1 MNLRLLANVF
11 AMFFGF
17 VGLALVITA
26 IGVFSSRPVGA
37 ILVFVAGIA
46 IVSYAFRL
54 GLQAAQ
60 RRFPA
65 WIRDLPLSIFR

>member
-17 VGLALVITA
+17 VGLALVIT
-26 IGVFSSRPVGA
+26 GVRIFSSRPVGA
-37 ILVFVAGIA
+37 IVVIFIGIA
-46 IVSYAFRL
+46 FVSYAVRL
-54 GLQAAQ
+54 GLQATQ
-60 RRFPA
+60 RRLPE

>member
-1 MNLRLLANVF
+1 MNLRLLASLF

-26 IGVFSSRPVGA
+26 IGIFSSRPVGA
-37 ILVFVAGIA
+37 TMVFVVGIA
-46 IVSYAFRL
+46 IASYAVRL
-54 GLQAAQ
+54 GLQAVQ
-60 RRFPA
+60 RRFPE